1 MHPGETN
8 ITDTRA
14 SSHWDSLIGSHC
26 SLLQAVLWVRMYY
39 ILVDTS
45 VHDSCPAIPKFIHF
59 TMGSK
64 WLTIIRLKYCHSPIL
79 IIMCAKVTAVSG
91 EFLGY
96 KNGSYPS
103 HDKSGYS
110 LLHSLLLFRSW
121 PKIFASYVP
130 HMLSNMNNIS
140 MNIYRIAQNFDWGN
154 FDVFDI
160 FQLDHQNLT
169 GQIVYKQYSV

>member
-1 MHPGETN
+1 MCKENMHPGETN
-8 ITDTRA
+8 ITDTRP
-14 SSHWDSLIGSHC
+14 SLHWDSLIGSHC
-26 SLLQAVLWVRMYY
+26 SSLQAVPCCTWVRMYC
-39 ILVDTS
+39 ILVNTS

-110 LLHSLLLFRSW
+110 LLHSLLLLEVGQKSL
-121 PKIFASYVP
+121 PI
-130 HMLSNMNNIS
+130 MLLICSPI
-140 MNIYRIAQNFDWGN
+140 
-154 FDVFDI
+154 
-160 FQLDHQNLT
+160 
-169 GQIVYKQYSV
+169 